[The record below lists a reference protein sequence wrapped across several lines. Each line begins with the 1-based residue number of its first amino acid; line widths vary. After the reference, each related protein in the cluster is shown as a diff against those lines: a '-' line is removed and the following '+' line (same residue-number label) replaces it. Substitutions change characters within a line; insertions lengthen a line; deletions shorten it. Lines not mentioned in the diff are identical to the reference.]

1 MPQGNPKAGEKY
13 LHFKKKP
20 YQIVAVGKH
29 SETDEKMVVYQA
41 LYGDFGIYIR
51 PFDMFISEVDHEK
64 YPEVTQ
70 KYRFQYMEELKVGLP
85 EILAYETETS
95 KAEHKT
101 LSDGVYAGK
110 LENVSSNPDSEE
122 EQANPWLM
130 KFLDA
135 ESFDEKYQIVSEMY
149 ADIDDKLIDD
159 LAVCLDVVIPEGK
172 LTDRYMELKHC
183 IRTRQKYEGSR
194 MV

>member
-70 KYRFQYMEELKVGLP
+70 KYRFQYMEELEVELP
-85 EILAYETETS
+85 EILTYTGTENS
-95 KAEHKT
+95 EKN
-101 LSDGVYAGK
+101 GVYAGK
-110 LENVSSNPDSEE
+110 LENVSSDPDSEE

>member
-51 PFDMFISEVDHEK
+51 PFDMFTSEVDHEK

-70 KYRFQYMEELKVGLP
+70 KYRFQYMEELEVGLP
-85 EILAYETETS
+85 EILTYEIETS

-101 LSDGVYAGK
+101 LSDGVS
-110 LENVSSNPDSEE
+110 LEETEKASADPDSE